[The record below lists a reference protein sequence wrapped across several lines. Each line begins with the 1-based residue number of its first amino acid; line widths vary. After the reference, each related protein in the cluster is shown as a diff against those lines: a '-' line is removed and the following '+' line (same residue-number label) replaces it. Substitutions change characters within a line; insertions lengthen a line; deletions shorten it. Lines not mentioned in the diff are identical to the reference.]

1 MDINQ
6 YVKYKCNL
14 CGKTVSKL
22 PFRSSVA
29 FASMQYILK
38 LIHVILL
45 RIASHIEKLQKW
57 LEPLGY
63 QIVLKKR
70 KSEGKK

>member
-1 MDINQ
+1 MINKIKQAAIDIFGSFRQ
-6 YVKYKCNL
+6 Y
-14 CGKTVSKL
+14 
-22 PFRSSVA
+22 A
-29 FASMQYILK
+29 
-38 LIHVILL
+38 IHFETYPRNFEL

-70 KSEGKK
+70 KSGGKK